1 MDRNHYESVLIINAN
16 LEDEQIEVTLN
27 KVEESI
33 KGNGGEIVDLDKW
46 GRKRLAYPIKKSKTG
61 YYAVIRFIAPTDAIA
76 RLERSYK
83 FDDSILRYLTV
94 KLDKKALEYYS
105 KEKPSKP
112 EDLEEIIPLEIEKI
126 DEIETEENTSINDNE
141 V

>member
-16 LEDEQIEVTLN
+16 LEDDQIEVTLN
-27 KVEESI
+27 KVEENI

-61 YYAVIRFIAPTDAIA
+61 YYAVIRFVAPTDAIT

-83 FDDSILRYLTV
+83 FDDSILRYLTI
-94 KLDKKALEYYS
+94 KLDKKALEYYA

-126 DEIETEENTSINDNE
+126 DEIETEENTIINDNE
-141 V
+141 E